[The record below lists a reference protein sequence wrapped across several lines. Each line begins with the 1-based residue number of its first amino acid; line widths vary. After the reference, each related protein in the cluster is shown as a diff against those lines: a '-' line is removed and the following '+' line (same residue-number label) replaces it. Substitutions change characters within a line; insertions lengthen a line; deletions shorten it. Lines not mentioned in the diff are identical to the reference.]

1 MLSHSTEETN
11 FILLF
16 SEVISVLSF
25 EKRNFGNK
33 LVDARSNLID
43 MHLIQLNFAL
53 LFKVTSHFYKW
64 LLLQNDS
71 TAFIIHAALHI
82 LHLIHCIDVLG
93 FMFLTSVRTNIRIIS
108 SKYLYWYSIHGNFES

>member
-64 LLLQNDS
+64 LLLQNDF

-82 LHLIHCIDVLG
+82 
-93 FMFLTSVRTNIRIIS
+93 
-108 SKYLYWYSIHGNFES
+108 